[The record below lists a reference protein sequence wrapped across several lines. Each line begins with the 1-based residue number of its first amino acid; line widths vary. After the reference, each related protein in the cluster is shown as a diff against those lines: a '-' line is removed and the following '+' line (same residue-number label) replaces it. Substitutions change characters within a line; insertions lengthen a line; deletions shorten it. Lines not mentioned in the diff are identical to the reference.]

1 MTPRPKVVVAPNPFK
16 GSLGSP
22 AVARAM
28 AAGVRDV
35 RPGVDVLE
43 LPVAD
48 GGEGTTEALVAAG
61 GGETASVTVDGPL
74 GEPVMATFGLLD
86 GGATAVVE
94 LAASSGLPLVPPDR
108 LDPRAASTYGFG
120 QLLEEARRRGAR
132 RIIAGVGGS
141 ATNDGGAGMAQA
153 LGYRLLDAAGRDLP
167 RGGAALAALDRI
179 DAEGVDPAWRDVDV
193 EVAVDVTNPLCGEQ
207 GATAVY
213 GPQKGA
219 TPEMVLE
226 LDRALGQLARAMGG
240 GVATTPGAGAAG
252 GAGAGLLYFLGARL
266 RRGAPLVVEAA
277 GLDRALPGA
286 AAVLT
291 GEGRVDGQSI
301 FGKGPIEVAH
311 RAAAA
316 GVPVA
321 LVTGGLGPD
330 WELVLHEGV
339 AVVEPLAE
347 GLPLAE
353 RLARTP
359 ELLRAAAA
367 RAVVR
372 LEELSR
378 STGRDRGRSC

>member
-1 MTPRPKVVVAPNPFK
+1 AI
-16 GSLGSP
+16 
-22 AVARAM
+22 
-28 AAGVRDV
+28 
-35 RPGVDVLE
+35 LE

-61 GGETASVTVDGPL
+61 GGELATVTVEGPL
-74 GEPVMATFGLLD
+74 GEPVTATFGLLD
-86 GGATAVVE
+86 GGGTAVVE
-94 LAASSGLPLVPPDR
+94 LAASSGLPLLAPDR

-120 QLLEEARRRGAR
+120 QLLEAARRRGAR
-132 RIIAGVGGS
+132 RIIAGIGGS

-153 LGYRLLDAAGRDLP
+153 LGYRLLDAAGRDLA

-179 DAEGVDPAWRDVDV
+179 DAQDVDPAWRDVDV

-207 GATAVY
+207 GASAVY

-219 TPEMVLE
+219 TPETARE
-226 LDRALGQLARAMGG
+226 LDRALGQLARVMGG
-240 GVATTPGAGAAG
+240 DVATTPGAGAAG

-286 AAVLT
+286 TAVLT

-321 LVTGGLGPD
+321 LVAGGLGPD
-330 WELVLHEGV
+330 WERVLDEGV
-339 AVVEPLAE
+339 SVVEPLAE
-347 GLPLAE
+347 GLPLADL
-353 RLARTP
+353 LARAP
-359 ELLRAAAA
+359 ELLRSATA
-367 RAVVR
+367 RALAR
-372 LEELSR
+372 LDEIPR
-378 STGRDRGRSC
+378 PAGRDRPRSC

>member
-1 MTPRPKVVVAPNPFK
+1 
-16 GSLGSP
+16 
-22 AVARAM
+22 
-28 AAGVRDV
+28 
-35 RPGVDVLE
+35 
-43 LPVAD
+43 
-48 GGEGTTEALVAAG
+48 
-61 GGETASVTVDGPL
+61 
-74 GEPVMATFGLLD
+74 
-86 GGATAVVE
+86 
-94 LAASSGLPLVPPDR
+94 
-108 LDPRAASTYGFG
+108 
-120 QLLEEARRRGAR
+120 
-132 RIIAGVGGS
+132 
-141 ATNDGGAGMAQA
+141 
-153 LGYRLLDAAGRDLP
+153 
-167 RGGAALAALDRI
+167 
-179 DAEGVDPAWRDVDV
+179 
-193 EVAVDVTNPLCGEQ
+193 
-207 GATAVY
+207 
-213 GPQKGA
+213 
-219 TPEMVLE
+219 
-226 LDRALGQLARAMGG
+226 
-240 GVATTPGAGAAG
+240 
-252 GAGAGLLYFLGARL
+252 ARL

-286 AAVLT
+286 AAVVT

-311 RAAAA
+311 RAAAS